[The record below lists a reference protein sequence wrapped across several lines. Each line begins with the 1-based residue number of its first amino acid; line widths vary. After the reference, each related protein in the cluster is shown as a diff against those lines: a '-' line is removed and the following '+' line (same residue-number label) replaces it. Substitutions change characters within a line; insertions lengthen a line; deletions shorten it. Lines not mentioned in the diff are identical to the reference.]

1 MKNTFFTFII
11 AITFIN
17 CSNNTS
23 YDIANYNPRNLHDLG
38 LTPENNKFPFYPF
51 TATLGLGDNMWF
63 HIIKGDTL
71 TVYRRDNVSDDS
83 GDDLKY
89 TFLIKHCT
97 RIKLLKVKRT
107 VFDGYASPPILGLVA
122 YDKTIENF
130 KLQGFE
136 EKKYLACQIET
147 IEIYNF
153 RPIILKDRMWI
164 DLSK

>member
-1 MKNTFFTFII
+1 MKNIFFTFII

-17 CSNNTS
+17 CSNNTN
-23 YDIANYNPRNLHDLG
+23 YDIANYNPRNLYDLG
-38 LTPENNKFPFYPF
+38 LTPENNKFPFYPY

-63 HIIKGDTL
+63 HSIKGDTL

-83 GDDLKY
+83 GDDLRY
-89 TFLIKHCT
+89 TFLVKHCT
-97 RIKLLKVKRT
+97 RIQPLKVKRT
-107 VFDGYASPPILGLVA
+107 VYEAGLPLINYVA
-122 YDKTIENF
+122 YDKPIENF
-130 KLQGFE
+130 KLQGYE

-147 IEIYNF
+147 LESNVI

>member
-1 MKNTFFTFII
+1 MKNIFFTFMI

-17 CSNNTS
+17 CSNNTN

-38 LTPENNKFPFYPF
+38 LTPENNKFPYYPF

-97 RIKLLKVKRT
+97 RIQPLKVKRT
-107 VFDGYASPPILGLVA
+107 VTEGGTNPPINYVA
-122 YDKTIENF
+122 YNKLIDNF
-130 KLQGFE
+130 KLQGYE

-147 IEIYNF
+147 LETYLF
-153 RPIILKDRMWI
+153 QPRVLKDRMWI